1 MKGVRTIRGRIVLE
15 AEVQGRIHSTT
26 ILCVRRD
33 GHVALGGD
41 GQVTIGDTVMKANA
55 NKVRALKGGKILAG
69 FAGAAADAFTL
80 FEKFE
85 EKLERYP
92 GNLPRAAVELA
103 KDWRSD
109 RVLRRLEALLIV
121 ADKEHGFVI
130 SGSGELIEPDDGIL
144 AIGSGGS
151 YALAAARGLVGNSG
165 LPPRDIVQKSLEI
178 AAELDRYIVGQ
189 EPAKKAVAIAV
200 RNRWR
205 RAQTPDDIRDEIL
218 PNNIIM
224 IGPTGVGKTEIAR
237 RLARL
242 AGAPFLKVEASKFTE
257 VGYVGRDVESMVRE
271 LVDVAINMVRTE
283 REDEVYPEAE
293 ARAEER
299 LLDILLP
306 AAPAPP
312 LTASPSPGEKGEG
325 RGEKAPLF
333 VVSSKGD
340 VTTKPLEADTE
351 AQERRRRSREKLRQ
365 QLKEGKLEER
375 DVEVE
380 VQQQGFPML
389 EMMQPPQGMEGP
401 DVNFTEWL
409 QEMLP
414 KKKKRRTVHL
424 HEARRILVDEELKK
438 LVDMDD
444 VVNEAL
450 DRVENH
456 GVIFIDELDK
466 IAGERGT
473 VGPDVSRE
481 GVQRD
486 LLTIVEGSTVQTRYG
501 YVRTD
506 HVLFIAAGAFHVSK
520 PSDLIPELQG
530 RFPIRVELS
539 SLTEADFVRIMTEP
553 ENALTKQYAA
563 LCQAEGATLEFTADG
578 VKEIARIAAKVNER
592 MENIGARRLHTV
604 MTTLLEEV
612 MFELPDY
619 PSKHIVFD
627 GPAVRE
633 RLLRI
638 VEDEDLRKYIL

>member
-1 MKGVRTIRGRIVLE
+1 MAEPTRTPPPPTPPTPPAGDAPVAPPAAEDTLPWLE
-15 AEVQGRIHSTT
+15 E
-26 ILCVRRD
+26 
-33 GHVALGGD
+33 
-41 GQVTIGDTVMKANA
+41 
-55 NKVRALKGGKILAG
+55 
-69 FAGAAADAFTL
+69 
-80 FEKFE
+80 
-85 EKLERYP
+85 
-92 GNLPRAAVELA
+92 
-103 KDWRSD
+103 
-109 RVLRRLEALLIV
+109 
-121 ADKEHGFVI
+121 
-130 SGSGELIEPDDGIL
+130 
-144 AIGSGGS
+144 
-151 YALAAARGLVGNSG
+151 
-165 LPPRDIVQKSLEI
+165 LPPRKIV
-178 AAELDRYIVGQ
+178 AELDRYIVGQ
-189 EPAKKAVAIAV
+189 EVAKKAVAIAV

-205 RAQTPDDIRDEIL
+205 RAQAPEDIRDEIL

-271 LVDVAINMVRTE
+271 LVDVSINMVRTE
-283 REDEVYPEAE
+283 REDDVYPDAE

-299 LLDILLP
+299 LLDLLLP
-306 AAPAPP
+306 SPPHPHPPSPP
-312 LTASPSPGEKGEG
+312 LPSHGPGGTGSGEQGTG
-325 RGEKAPLF
+325 RPLF

-340 VTTKPLEADTE
+340 VTPAASEADVE
-351 AQERRRRSREKLRQ
+351 AQERRRRTREKLRQ

-380 VQQQGFPML
+380 VQQQSFPGM

-401 DVNFTEWL
+401 DFNFTEWL

-414 KKKKRRTVHL
+414 KRKKRRTVHL
-424 HEARRILVDEELKK
+424 HEARRILIDEELKK

-456 GVIFIDELDK
+456 GVIFIDEIDK

-486 LLTIVEGSTVQTRYG
+486 LLPIVEGSTVQTRYG

-506 HVLFIAAGAFHVSK
+506 HILFIAAGAFHVSK

-530 RFPIRVELS
+530 RFPIRVELQP
-539 SLTEADFVRIMTEP
+539 LTEEDFVRIMTEP

-563 LCQAEGATLEFTADG
+563 LCAAEGATLEFTHDG
-578 VKEIARIAAKVNER
+578 IKEIARIAAKANER

-604 MTTLLEEV
+604 MTTLLEDV
-612 MFELPDY
+612 LFDLPELAT
-619 PSKHIVFD
+619 K
-627 GPAVRE
+627 
-633 RLLRI
+633 RLLFDAPQVRDRLAKI
-638 VEDEDLRKYIL
+638 VDDEDLRRYIL

>member
-1 MKGVRTIRGRIVLE
+1 MPKASASPPESPSPPSAAPSPPSAEETLPWLE
-15 AEVQGRIHSTT
+15 E
-26 ILCVRRD
+26 
-33 GHVALGGD
+33 
-41 GQVTIGDTVMKANA
+41 
-55 NKVRALKGGKILAG
+55 
-69 FAGAAADAFTL
+69 
-80 FEKFE
+80 
-85 EKLERYP
+85 
-92 GNLPRAAVELA
+92 
-103 KDWRSD
+103 
-109 RVLRRLEALLIV
+109 
-121 ADKEHGFVI
+121 
-130 SGSGELIEPDDGIL
+130 
-144 AIGSGGS
+144 
-151 YALAAARGLVGNSG
+151 
-165 LPPRDIVQKSLEI
+165 LPPRKIV
-178 AAELDRYIVGQ
+178 AELDRYIVGQ
-189 EPAKKAVAIAV
+189 EAAKKAVAIAV

-205 RAQTPDDIRDEIL
+205 RAQAPEEIRDEIM

-271 LVDVAINMVRTE
+271 LVDVSINMVRSE
-283 REDEVYPEAE
+283 REDDVYPTAE
-293 ARAEER
+293 QRAEER
-299 LLDILLP
+299 LLDLLLP
-306 AAPAPP
+306 PLPQPPSAA
-312 LTASPSPGEKGEG
+312 ASSAASGTEQAGG
-325 RGEKAPLF
+325 RPLF

-340 VTTKPLEADTE
+340 VESKVPEAETE
-351 AQERRRRSREKLRQ
+351 ANERRRRTREKLRQ
-365 QLKEGKLEER
+365 QLKDGQLEER
-375 DVEVE
+375 DVEIE
-380 VQQQGFPML
+380 VQQQSFPML

-401 DVNFTEWL
+401 DINFGEMI
-409 QEMLP
+409 QELIP

-424 HEARRILVDEELKK
+424 HEARRIIVDEELKK

-456 GVIFIDELDK
+456 GVIFIDEIDK
-466 IAGERGT
+466 ITGQRGQST
-473 VGPDVSRE
+473 GPDVSRE

-486 LLTIVEGSTVQTRYG
+486 LLPIVEGSTVQTRYG

-506 HVLFIAAGAFHVSK
+506 HILFIAAGAFHIAK

-539 SLTEADFVRIMTEP
+539 SLTEEDFVRIMTEP

-563 LCQAEGATLEFTADG
+563 LCQSDGATLEFTPDG

-604 MTTLLEEV
+604 MTTLLEDV

>member
-1 MKGVRTIRGRIVLE
+1 M
-15 AEVQGRIHSTT
+15 
-26 ILCVRRD
+26 
-33 GHVALGGD
+33 
-41 GQVTIGDTVMKANA
+41 
-55 NKVRALKGGKILAG
+55 
-69 FAGAAADAFTL
+69 
-80 FEKFE
+80 
-85 EKLERYP
+85 
-92 GNLPRAAVELA
+92 A
-103 KDWRSD
+103 KSPT
-109 RVLRRLEALLIV
+109 ET
-121 ADKEHGFVI
+121 
-130 SGSGELIEPDDGIL
+130 P
-144 AIGSGGS
+144 
-151 YALAAARGLVGNSG
+151 
-165 LPPRDIVQKSLEI
+165 LPPPTAPVAPSSDETMPWLEEMPPRKIV
-178 AAELDRYIVGQ
+178 AELDRYIVGQ
-189 EPAKKAVAIAV
+189 EAAKKAVAIAV

-205 RAQTPDDIRDEIL
+205 RAQAPEEIRDEIM

-271 LVDVAINMVRTE
+271 LVDVSINMVRSE
-283 REDEVYPEAE
+283 REDDVYPTAE
-293 ARAEER
+293 QRAEER
-299 LLDILLP
+299 LLDLLLP
-306 AAPAPP
+306 PLPSPPAAA
-312 LTASPSPGEKGEG
+312 ASPASPAATEQPGQ
-325 RGEKAPLF
+325 RPLF

-340 VTTKPLEADTE
+340 VQSKIPEAETE
-351 AQERRRRSREKLRQ
+351 AQERRRRTREKLRQ
-365 QLKEGKLEER
+365 QLKDGLLEER

-401 DVNFTEWL
+401 DINFGEML
-409 QEMLP
+409 QELIP

-424 HEARRILVDEELKK
+424 HEARRILIDEELKK

-456 GVIFIDELDK
+456 GVIFIDEIDK
-466 IAGERGT
+466 ITGARGERT
-473 VGPDVSRE
+473 GPDVSRE

-486 LLTIVEGSTVQTRYG
+486 LLPIVEGSTVQTRYG

-506 HVLFIAAGAFHVSK
+506 HILFIAAGAFHIAK

-539 SLTEADFVRIMTEP
+539 SLSEADFVRIMTEP

-563 LCQAEGATLEFTADG
+563 LCQSDGATLEFTPDG

-604 MTTLLEEV
+604 MTTLLEDV

-633 RLLRI
+633 RLMRI

>member
-1 MKGVRTIRGRIVLE
+1 MAEPTRTPPTPPESNVPAPSVPPGSEDSLPWLE
-15 AEVQGRIHSTT
+15 E
-26 ILCVRRD
+26 
-33 GHVALGGD
+33 
-41 GQVTIGDTVMKANA
+41 
-55 NKVRALKGGKILAG
+55 
-69 FAGAAADAFTL
+69 
-80 FEKFE
+80 
-85 EKLERYP
+85 
-92 GNLPRAAVELA
+92 
-103 KDWRSD
+103 
-109 RVLRRLEALLIV
+109 
-121 ADKEHGFVI
+121 
-130 SGSGELIEPDDGIL
+130 
-144 AIGSGGS
+144 
-151 YALAAARGLVGNSG
+151 
-165 LPPRDIVQKSLEI
+165 LPPRKIV
-178 AAELDRYIVGQ
+178 AELDRYIVGQ
-189 EPAKKAVAIAV
+189 EVAKKAVAIAV

-205 RAQTPDDIRDEIL
+205 RAQAPDDIRDEIL

-271 LVDVAINMVRTE
+271 LVDVSINMVRTE
-283 REDEVYPEAE
+283 REDDVYPEAE

-299 LLDILLP
+299 LLDLLLP
-306 AAPAPP
+306 PTPTPP
-312 LTASPSPGEKGEG
+312 LPSPLSPGEKGEG

-333 VVSSKGD
+333 VVSSGGD
-340 VTTKPLEADTE
+340 VTPKAVEGDVE
-351 AQERRRRSREKLRQ
+351 AQERRRRTREKLRQ

-375 DVEVE
+375 EVEIE
-380 VQQQGFPML
+380 VQQQSFPGI

-414 KKKKRRTVHL
+414 KRKKRRTVHL

-456 GVIFIDELDK
+456 GVIFIDEIDK

-486 LLTIVEGSTVQTRYG
+486 LLPIVEGSTVQTRYG

-506 HVLFIAAGAFHVSK
+506 HVLFIAAGAFHATK

-530 RFPIRVELS
+530 RFPIRVELQP
-539 SLTEADFVRIMTEP
+539 LTEADFVRIMTEP

-563 LCQAEGATLEFTADG
+563 LCAADGATLEFTHEG
-578 VKEIARIAAKVNER
+578 IKEIARIAAKANER

-604 MTTLLEEV
+604 MTTLLEDV
-612 MFELPDY
+612 LFELPEL
-619 PSKHIVFD
+619 PTKRLVFD
-627 GPAVRE
+627 APQVRD
-633 RLLRI
+633 RLAKI
-638 VEDEDLRKYIL
+638 VDDEDLRRYIL

>member
-1 MKGVRTIRGRIVLE
+1 MAKLPASPPEPPPTSTQASPAGEETLPWLE
-15 AEVQGRIHSTT
+15 E
-26 ILCVRRD
+26 
-33 GHVALGGD
+33 
-41 GQVTIGDTVMKANA
+41 
-55 NKVRALKGGKILAG
+55 
-69 FAGAAADAFTL
+69 
-80 FEKFE
+80 
-85 EKLERYP
+85 
-92 GNLPRAAVELA
+92 
-103 KDWRSD
+103 
-109 RVLRRLEALLIV
+109 
-121 ADKEHGFVI
+121 
-130 SGSGELIEPDDGIL
+130 
-144 AIGSGGS
+144 
-151 YALAAARGLVGNSG
+151 
-165 LPPRDIVQKSLEI
+165 LPPKKIV
-178 AAELDRYIVGQ
+178 AELDRYIVGQ
-189 EPAKKAVAIAV
+189 EAAKKAVAIAV

-205 RAQTPDDIRDEIL
+205 RAQAPEEIRDEIM

-271 LVDVAINMVRTE
+271 LVDVSINMVRSE
-283 REDEVYPEAE
+283 REDDVYPTAE
-293 ARAEER
+293 QRAEER
-299 LLDILLP
+299 LLDLLLP
-306 AAPAPP
+306 PLPSPPSAAPSPP
-312 LTASPSPGEKGEG
+312 GTAPSPEAAAGVAA
-325 RGEKAPLF
+325 RPLF

-340 VTTKPLEADTE
+340 VHPKVPEAETE
-351 AQERRRRSREKLRQ
+351 AQERRRRTREKLRQ
-365 QLKEGKLEER
+365 QLKDGQLEER
-375 DVEVE
+375 DVEIE
-380 VQQQGFPML
+380 VQQQSFPML

-401 DVNFTEWL
+401 DINFGEMI
-409 QEMLP
+409 QELIP

-424 HEARRILVDEELKK
+424 HEARRILIDEELKK

-456 GVIFIDELDK
+456 GVIFIDEIDK
-466 IAGERGT
+466 ITGQRGQST
-473 VGPDVSRE
+473 GPDVSRE

-486 LLTIVEGSTVQTRYG
+486 LLPIVEGSTVQTRYG

-506 HVLFIAAGAFHVSK
+506 HILFIAAGAFHIAK

-563 LCQAEGATLEFTADG
+563 LCASDGATLEFTADG

-604 MTTLLEEV
+604 MTTLLEDV